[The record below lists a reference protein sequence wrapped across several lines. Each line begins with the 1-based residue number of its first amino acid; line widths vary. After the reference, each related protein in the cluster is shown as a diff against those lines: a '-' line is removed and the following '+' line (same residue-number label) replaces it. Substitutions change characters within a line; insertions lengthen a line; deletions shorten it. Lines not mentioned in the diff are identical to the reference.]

1 MSIKELQKHLGTR
14 FWTPPANS
22 AGDAFNPDI
31 VIRVE
36 VTNVREQWGRTDC
49 LIEPVDGN
57 GSGQRWV
64 GETTLNNLTPLDGLP
79 A

>member
-1 MSIKELQKHLGTR
+1 MKELQKYLGTR

-64 GETTLNNLTPLDGLP
+64 GATTLNNLTPLDGLP

>member
-14 FWTPPANS
+14 FWSPPANS

-36 VTNVREQWGRTDC
+36 VTDVRQVFDRTDC
-49 LIEPVDGN
+49 LIEPCEGN

-64 GETTLNNLTPLDGLP
+64 GATTLNSLKPLDGLP